1 MRSILRGVVQAV
13 LMAGCAA
20 ALLMA
25 QTQAPASAP
34 TSATRPMTFMDVME
48 MRGVGAGQ
56 LSPDGARVA
65 YTVSLPHWK
74 SGKAYTDVFVAETA
88 TGAIR
93 QMTFT
98 REKNE
103 TAPQWARDGRQ
114 VAFLSDREGS
124 QQVYLMSVDGG
135 EARKLTEAKDG
146 VHAFA
151 FSRDGRWLAFSA
163 GKPEDRQ
170 LSLVELAPG
179 EFTVTALPKHAT
191 PIRDFA
197 FAEDG
202 QRIYFT
208 SPDRLDKDDQKRKE
222 KKFDVRIADPEQP
235 PVHLW
240 SLDLKDKAEKRWT
253 EGAAFTVTGFQL
265 SKDGRWASY
274 RAMPAVRRAGDITQE
289 AASLHLLDL
298 GTGKTRQIL
307 EKFARFSA
315 FSPDGQWLAYAAPER
330 FERLRSD
337 KLWVLP
343 TAGGPARNLLAGK
356 DLSVSSTSWH
366 EDSKTLYFTE
376 AVGVDQHLFSLAV
389 ADGTMRQLTRETGVL
404 GGAYHPEAKA
414 FLMAYSHPRKPMDL
428 YVAKPAT
435 VASAAAWVK
444 VSDANPQVAKLA
456 LGETET
462 VRWKAK
468 DGATVEGLLI
478 KPLGYEKGKRYP
490 LIVQL
495 HGGPAAAD
503 MNGFQGRYVTYPHIY
518 AAAGYLVLQ
527 PNYRGSSNYGE
538 AFTRQIG
545 GNFMRLSYGD
555 ILSGVDHLIREGLA
569 DADKLGMMGWSA
581 GGHLSSWTLT
591 QTDRFKAISTGAGA
605 VNWISMYAE
614 SDVQT
619 VREFYLG
626 GKPYDAWDNFVKES
640 ALKYIKNAKTPT
652 LIHVGEADQRV
663 PKPQSDELY
672 MALKQLGVPVEYI
685 VYPGM
690 PHGLTEPRYQLVK
703 MVSEFNWFQK
713 WIQGQKT
720 WFDWKALLDTLPAEP
735 EGKPDVKS
743 EVPAGSAAERR
754 R

>member
-1 MRSILRGVVQAV
+1 MRSIRGGLVQAV
-13 LMAGCAA
+13 LVAGWASG
-20 ALLMA
+20 LLMA
-25 QTQAPASAP
+25 QTATPAV
-34 TSATRPMTFMDVME
+34 RPMTFMDVME

-56 LSPDGARVA
+56 LSPDGARVV

-74 SGKAYTDVFVAETA
+74 SGKAYTDVFVADA
-88 TGAIR
+88 ASGISR

-98 REKNE
+98 REKHE
-103 TAPQWARDGRQ
+103 TAPQWAPDGRR
-114 VAFLSDREGS
+114 VAFLSDREGG

-151 FSRDGRWLAFSA
+151 FSRDGKWLVFSA

-170 LSLVELAPG
+170 LSLVELSSGDYA
-179 EFTVTALPKHAT
+179 VTALPKHAT

-197 FAEDG
+197 LAEDS

-235 PVHLW
+235 PAHLW

-253 EGAAFTVTGFQL
+253 DGTAFTVTAFQL

-274 RAMPAVRRAGDITQE
+274 RAMPAARRAGDITQE

-298 GTGKTRQIL
+298 GTGKARQVF
-307 EKFARFSA
+307 EKFARFSV
-315 FSPDGQWLAYAAPER
+315 FSPDGHWLAYAAPER

-337 KLWVLP
+337 KLWVVP

-356 DLSVSSTSWH
+356 DLSVSSASWH
-366 EDSKTLYFTE
+366 EDSNTLYFTE
-376 AVGVDQHLFSLAV
+376 AVGVNQHLFSLAV
-389 ADGTMRQLTRETGVL
+389 ADGAMRQLTRETGVL

-414 FLMAYSHPRKPMDL
+414 FLLSFSQPRKPMDL

-435 VASAAAWVK
+435 VGTTAAWVK

-456 LGETET
+456 LGETEA

-468 DGATVEGLLI
+468 DGVEVEGLLI

-555 ILSGVDHLIREGLA
+555 IISGVDHLIREGLA

-626 GKPYDAWDNFVKES
+626 GKPYEAWDNFVRES
-640 ALKYIKNAKTPT
+640 ALKYVKNAKTPT

-703 MVSEFNWFQK
+703 MVSEFNWFEK
-713 WIQGQKT
+713 WIKGQKG
-720 WFDWKALLDTLPAEP
+720 WFDWKALLDTLPADP
-735 EGKPDVKS
+735 EAKP
-743 EVPAGSAAERR
+743 EAPAGSTAERR